1 MQEILLSL
9 HAKYWDLIKSG
20 KKTIEI
26 RKTKPRIVQMPFRV
40 IVYVTGGI
48 GVVGKFD
55 CDTITETMHPVS
67 LLDGSCLTEKELTDY
82 AAGKPL
88 VGWHIKK
95 DSVIEFETPFPLK
108 MAVGLST
115 PPQSWCYLNK
125 EARELKST

>member
-26 RKTKPRIVQMPFRV
+26 RKTKPRIHQMPFRV
-40 IVYVTGGI
+40 IVYVTGGV

-55 CDTITETMHPVS
+55 CNTITETMHPLS

-88 VGWHIKK
+88 CGWFIKEG
-95 DSVIEFETPFPLK
+95 SVIEYETPFPLE
-108 MAVGLST
+108 MATGLSK

-125 EARELKST
+125 DIKT